1 MTTWGVACFYPSDL
15 MFGQTFQATCLWL
28 KTHFPSENSAW
39 SPNLNI
45 LTIRRTW
52 ILTYAATWT
61 LIYYPDIQSHIYL
74 CRDLVTLKTSFDL
87 HSGNY
92 SKHQLRR
99 KVPSWI
105 WRISCD
111 IYSTYE
117 YVLTS
122 TRTCSLTI
130 DMACF
135 FSIFTCYIFSDHL
148 TFALETFMWHL
159 LTCAQTAQTH
169 LMYLF
174 QRNSLTATI
183 TFSMTISWAAGYV
196 QIDLQASGRLRQ
208 VGTSQIYRMIFQS
221 LYNVSPPVMW
231 TLVYNPQ

>member
-45 LTIRRTW
+45 LTIRLTW
-52 ILTYAATWT
+52 ILTYAATWI
-61 LIYYPDIQSHIYL
+61 LIYYSDIQSHIYL
-74 CRDLVTLKTSFDL
+74 CIDLVTLKTYFDL

-92 SKHQLRR
+92 SNINFDAKFHLGSGEFHATHIRHTSMFWHQLGH
-99 KVPSWI
+99 VVWQLI
-105 WRISCD
+105 WH
-111 IYSTYE
+111 
-117 YVLTS
+117 V
-122 TRTCSLTI
+122 
-130 DMACF
+130 

-148 TFALETFMWHL
+148 KFALETFMWHL

-169 LMYLF
+169 LIYLF

-183 TFSMTISWAAGYV
+183 TFSLTISWATGYV
-196 QIDLQASGRLRQ
+196 QIYLQTSGRLRQ

-221 LYNVSPPVMW
+221 WYNVSPPVMW
-231 TLVYNPQ
+231 TLVL